1 MCSYN
6 PLNTTQYCE
15 LKELKDVRW
24 KENSYLR
31 TKLVNH
37 KIAHTETKML
47 TLESKSGED
56 LVSRICIIYIHIYG
70 IYNLEEKNVLLKKN
84 LVQYSCNN
92 ITTTLIHISRL
103 FLQN

>member
-6 PLNTTQYCE
+6 PLNITKYCE
-15 LKELKDVRW
+15 LKKLKDVHW
-24 KENSYLR
+24 KEHSYLR

-56 LVSRICIIYIHIYG
+56 LVSKQFL
-70 IYNLEEKNVLLKKN
+70 LEYLNVKANNFVKN
-84 LVQYSCNN
+84 
-92 ITTTLIHISRL
+92 
-103 FLQN
+103 F